1 MTDTAGSGG
10 MAGVSLRSMA
20 VSGATAMALV
30 LSACGDGDGD
40 DGGVPVVTTPPTALP
55 PPTTTPPGPTPAP
68 TPAPTVTAVTQ
79 RVVATFENPWAMV
92 FLPDGR
98 MLVTEKPGRL
108 QLVTQDGAKAEVS
121 GVPAVASSGQLGL
134 HDVVLDPSHAS
145 NGRVWLSY
153 AEAATGGQRLA
164 VARATLTASG
174 TPRLEGLTVV
184 WRAVPTT
191 TGGHPGGRMAFSPD
205 GRFLFVTSGDRQQK
219 APAQDPSA
227 TLGKIVRLDLEGA
240 PAAGN
245 PFASGPRPETWSL
258 GHRNPYG
265 LVFAS
270 DGRLFQ
276 SEMGPEGGDEFN
288 LIEPGRNYGWPLVSE
303 GNDYGGAPIPR
314 HSTDARFAAPLVSWT
329 PVISPG
335 GMIQY
340 RGTRFS
346 GWTGDF
352 LLAGLSQQ
360 GLVRV
365 RVSGSTATEAAR
377 LSLGARIREVEEA
390 PDGSIWVLQDGAG
403 GRLVQLLP
411 A

>member
-1 MTDTAGSGG
+1 M
-10 MAGVSLRSMA
+10 VL
-20 VSGATAMALV
+20 AL
-30 LSACGDGDGD
+30 LLGACGDDED
-40 DGGVPVVTTPPTALP
+40 TRADVPVVTAPPAAPPTALP
-55 PPTTTPPGPTPAP
+55 PPTTTPPGPTPVA
-68 TPAPTVTAVTQ
+68 TVTAVTQ
-79 RVVATFENPWAMV
+79 RVVATFDNPWAMA

-108 QLVTQDGAKAEVS
+108 QLVTQEGAKTELA

-134 HDVVLDPSHAS
+134 HDVALDPGFAT
-145 NGRVWLSY
+145 NGRVWMTY
-153 AEAATGGQRLA
+153 AEPAAGGQRLA
-164 VARATLTASG
+164 VARATLTTSG
-174 TPRLEGLTVV
+174 TPRLENVSVV
-184 WRAVPTT
+184 WRATPIT
-191 TGGHPGGRMAFSPD
+191 TGGHLGARMAFSPD
-205 GRFLFVTSGDRQQK
+205 GRFLFVTSGERQQK
-219 APAQDPSA
+219 TPAQDPAA

-240 PAAGN
+240 AAAGN
-245 PFASGPRPETWSL
+245 PFASGPRPEIWSL

-288 LIEPGRNYGWPLVSE
+288 LIEAGRNYGWPLVSE

-314 HSTDARFAAPLVSWT
+314 HATDARFAAPLVSWT

-340 RGTRFS
+340 RGTRFG

-352 LLAGLSQQ
+352 ILAGLSQQ
-360 GLVRV
+360 GIVRV
-365 RVSGSTATEAAR
+365 RVTGNTAAEAAR
-377 LSLGARIREVEEA
+377 ISLGARIREVEEA

-403 GRLVQLLP
+403 ARLVQLLP